1 MLLFLIEETGGAAF
15 RYLLR
20 VSALECTAVWH
31 PEDSLEPVLFCLFIF
46 KTFCNT
52 WGRAA
57 DSPSDQCDD
66 SIIYKNK

>member
-20 VSALECTAVWH
+20 VSALECTAAWP

-52 WGRAA
+52 WCPG
-57 DSPSDQCDD
+57 SGQPV
-66 SIIYKNK
+66 